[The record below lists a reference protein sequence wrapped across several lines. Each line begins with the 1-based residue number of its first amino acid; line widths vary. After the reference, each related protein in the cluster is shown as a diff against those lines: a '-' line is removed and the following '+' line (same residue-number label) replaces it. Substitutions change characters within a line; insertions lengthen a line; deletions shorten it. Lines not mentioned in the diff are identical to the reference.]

1 MQGVTLFAPE
11 HHEPLAAPPWDE
23 SRARAGISELVRD
36 AERAFTPEA
45 LWPKHPLDGDLRA
58 APSAKSLWAGAA
70 GMLLGLDY
78 LQREG
83 AVELERSYASAA
95 AALHASYLEEPDRG
109 PVVPGLLSGEVGV
122 LLAAW
127 RLAREARAAELLA
140 ERVRGNI
147 ENPQHELFHGAP
159 GTMLA
164 ALHLWE
170 ETGEERLR
178 DLVRD
183 NVDYLWSQWR
193 RDPEHGCHLWIQY
206 RGGRLIR
213 SIGAGHGFASNVH
226 SLLRSGELLDDARRE
241 ELNRRAAETA
251 GTLAVWEDGLPN
263 WPTSADPYWAAEQ
276 PIRVQWCHGAPGL
289 VTSLAGLARTPE
301 TDALLAAAGELVWR
315 AGPLAKGPG
324 LCHGTAGN
332 GFAFLAL
339 ANRTGDDA
347 WLERA
352 RIFAMHALGQVERAR
367 AELGR
372 GRYSLWT
379 GDLGVAVYLW
389 QCLSGWQG
397 IPVLDVL

>member
-1 MQGVTLFAPE
+1 
-11 HHEPLAAPPWDE
+11 
-23 SRARAGISELVRD
+23 
-36 AERAFTPEA
+36 
-45 LWPKHPLDGDLRA
+45 
-58 APSAKSLWAGAA
+58 
-70 GMLLGLDY
+70 
-78 LQREG
+78 
-83 AVELERSYASAA
+83 
-95 AALHASYLEEPDRG
+95 
-109 PVVPGLLSGEVGV
+109 
-122 LLAAW
+122 
-127 RLAREARAAELLA
+127 
-140 ERVRGNI
+140 
-147 ENPQHELFHGAP
+147 
-159 GTMLA
+159 MLA

-193 RDPEHGCHLWIQY
+193 RDPEYGCHLWIQY

-226 SLLRSGELLDDARRE
+226 SLLRSEELLDDARRE
-241 ELNRRAAETA
+241 ELHRRAAETA

-289 VTSLAGLARTPE
+289 ITSLAGLARTPE

-352 RIFAMHALGQVERAR
+352 RVFAMHALGQVERAR

-389 QCLSGWQG
+389 QCLSGWRG
-397 IPVLDVL
+397 MPVLDEL